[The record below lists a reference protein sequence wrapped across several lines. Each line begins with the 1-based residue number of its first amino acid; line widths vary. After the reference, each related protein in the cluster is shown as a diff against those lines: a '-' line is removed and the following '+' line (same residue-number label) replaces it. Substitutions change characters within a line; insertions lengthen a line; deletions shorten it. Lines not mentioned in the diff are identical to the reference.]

1 MQIPLENA
9 IDKFIGYMSD
19 QVATIPKLGDRFLGF
34 AALGSLKS
42 NPAML
47 INKVKP
53 WAEMAG
59 IVADGMVD
67 TDMVR
72 AALTTAFSNVPRVSY
87 FGFTFTS
94 DDAATLLN
102 RMEA

>member
-1 MQIPLENA
+1 MQILLENA
-9 IDKFIGYMSD
+9 VDKFIGYMSD

>member
-9 IDKFIGYMSD
+9 VDKFIGYMSD

-59 IVADGMVD
+59 IVTDGMVD

>member
-9 IDKFIGYMSD
+9 VDKFIGYMSD

>member
-1 MQIPLENA
+1 MQISLDTA
-9 IDKFIGYMSD
+9 VDRFIGYMSD

-47 INKVKP
+47 INKIKP

-59 IVADGMVD
+59 IVVDGMVD
-67 TDMVR
+67 TEMLR
-72 AALTTAFSNVPRVSY
+72 AALSTAFNNVPRVGY
-87 FGFTFTS
+87 FGFTFTA
-94 DDAATLLN
+94 DDASTLLN
-102 RMEA
+102 RMEV

>member
-9 IDKFIGYMSD
+9 VDRFISYMSD
-19 QVATIPKLGDRFLGF
+19 QVAAIPKLGDRFLGF

-42 NPAML
+42 NPSML

-59 IVADGMVD
+59 IVTDGMVD

>member
-9 IDKFIGYMSD
+9 VDKFIGYMSD

-34 AALGSLKS
+34 AALGSLRS

-59 IVADGMVD
+59 IVTDGMVD

-94 DDAATLLN
+94 DDAATLIN